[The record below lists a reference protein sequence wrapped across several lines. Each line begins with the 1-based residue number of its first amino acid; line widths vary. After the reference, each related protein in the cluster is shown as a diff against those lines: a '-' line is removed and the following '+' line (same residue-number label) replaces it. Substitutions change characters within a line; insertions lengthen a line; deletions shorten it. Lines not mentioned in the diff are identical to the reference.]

1 MKLSSWATL
10 ALAGLFACSAEA
22 GVGPVSKYYLV
33 GVYFEGEEARID
45 VVQGPNHINSW
56 ALAYG
61 FEFAVAVDST
71 IRTLDAEAGPGGEY
85 TLDGVPTGNTYAW
98 PGFRTWDSTTDG
110 AHNYLVDWDGDEV
123 YMTNADYS
131 APTLMYRLPAN
142 DWLGITYDPTNN
154 SLWLAAHSGGDVI
167 NVDMAG
173 NILSA
178 FNTGLRNQAALALD
192 HADGSLWLVKWTQN
206 GDFYQFDKS
215 GNLLSTVHY
224 DGLVDVNP
232 LGGEFA
238 IPGPA
243 ALPLLVAG
251 GLFATKRRRRE

>member
-1 MKLSSWATL
+1 MKVSSWATL
-10 ALAGLFACSAEA
+10 TIAGLFACSAEA

-33 GVYFEGEEARID
+33 SGDQGRID
-45 VVQGPNHINSW
+45 VVQGPNLINTW
-56 ALAYG
+56 ALVYG
-61 FEFAVAVDST
+61 RESAVAVDST
-71 IRTLDAEAGPGGEY
+71 IRTLDAHGDLGGEY
-85 TLDGVPTGNTYAW
+85 TLAGVPTGNTYTS
-98 PGFRTWDSTTDG
+98 PGFPSFDSTTDG
-110 AHNYLVDWDGDEV
+110 EHNYLVDWAGSDEV

-131 APTLMYRLPAN
+131 APSLMYSLPAN

-154 SLWLAAHSGGDVI
+154 SLWLAAFTGGDVI

-178 FNTGLRNQAALALD
+178 FNTGLGFQAALALD

-224 DGLVDVNP
+224 AGLAGVNP

-243 ALPLLVAG
+243 ALPLLAAG
-251 GLFATKRRRRE
+251 GLFATRRRRRE